1 MAYRS
6 YEEHSWLVIFKTDR
20 MISLLLSW
28 SLNKNKIYWEETHLI
43 PKNHNIPITDH
54 LNEHRLWIDSK
65 DFKNPQLTVECTMN
79 LSIHLV
85 LIMESKHRHAVRVH
99 NSLSLTTSGNGGLW
113 WPGKK
118 RQQIVCAHTPV
129 TAGYVHR
136 SWKWPYN
143 LFANLHAKT
152 VNKQALWKIKSLRN
166 L

>member
-6 YEEHSWLVIFKTDR
+6 YEEHSWPVIFKTDR

-99 NSLSLTTSGNGGLW
+99 NSLSDHEWKW
-113 WPGKK
+113 WPVVAREKK
-118 RQQIVCAHTPV
+118 TTNSLCTHTCDCGV
-129 TAGYVHR
+129 RAQVV
-136 SWKWPYN
+136 KM
-143 LFANLHAKT
+143 
-152 VNKQALWKIKSLRN
+152 ALQFIR
-166 L
+166 